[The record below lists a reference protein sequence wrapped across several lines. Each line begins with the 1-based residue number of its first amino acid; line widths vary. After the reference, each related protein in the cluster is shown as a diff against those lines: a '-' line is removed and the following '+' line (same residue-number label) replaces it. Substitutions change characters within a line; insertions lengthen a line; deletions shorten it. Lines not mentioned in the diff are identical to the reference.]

1 MSIKH
6 TGQQAGQRDAYLV
19 INAGSSSLKFSVF
32 CGAGKADLEA
42 VLSGQIS
49 GIGTEPR
56 FEAKDAARHV
66 LASGTVDDVGP
77 GDRAALLGFLLTWMR
92 HELKDTRLVAAGH
105 RVVHGGTRFAKP
117 VRITPEVLADLAA
130 LVPLAPLHQPHNVA
144 AMTALAEVYPELPQV
159 ACFDTA
165 FHQTRPWQAQTF
177 AIPRELTEEGV
188 RRYGF
193 HGLSYE
199 YIAQRLPQI
208 APELADARVVVCHLG
223 SGSSLCAMRAGRSVD
238 TTMGFTALDGVPM
251 GTRPG
256 SIDPGVLIYLMREKG
271 MGADEIE
278 KLLYHKSGLLGVSGV
293 SNDMRALLD
302 SESPQA
308 AEAVELFC
316 FQVAKQ
322 VAALAASMG
331 GLDAVV
337 FTAGVGENSAPVRA
351 RVTEKLGWLGLT
363 LDGAANRARATRISA
378 AESRIPV
385 FVIPT
390 DEERMIASH
399 TLDILAPATSAHSL
413 LPVAAE

>member
-1 MSIKH
+1 MSH
-6 TGQQAGQRDAYLV
+6 RDACLV

-32 CGAGKADLEA
+32 CGAGRSDLEA
-42 VLSGQIS
+42 VLTGQIS
-49 GIGTEPR
+49 GIGTAPR

-66 LASGTVDDVGP
+66 LADGILDEVGP
-77 GDRAALLGFLLTWMR
+77 GDRAGLLGFLLTWMR
-92 HELKDTRLVAAGH
+92 HELRDVRLVAAGH
-105 RVVHGGTRFAKP
+105 RVVHGGTRFDAP
-117 VRITPEVLADLAA
+117 VRLTPAVLAELEA
-130 LVPLAPLHQPHNVA
+130 LVPLAPLHQPHNIA

-165 FHQTRPWQAQTF
+165 FHSTRPWQAQMF
-177 AIPRELTEEGV
+177 ALPRELTDEGV

-208 APELADARVVVCHLG
+208 APELAEARVVVCHLG
-223 SGSSLCAMRAGRSVD
+223 SGSSLCGMRAGRSVD
-238 TTMGFTALDGVPM
+238 TTMGFTALDGLPM

-256 SIDPGVLIYLMREKG
+256 AIDPGVLIYLMREKG
-271 MGADEIE
+271 MGPDELE
-278 KLLYHKSGLLGVSGV
+278 RLLYHKSGLLGVSGV

-302 SESPQA
+302 SENPQA

-322 VAALAASMG
+322 AAGLAAAMG

-351 RVTEKLGWLGLT
+351 RVAEKLGWLGVH

-378 AESRIPV
+378 ADSRVPV

-399 TLDILAPATSAHSL
+399 TLGILARNAVHPPL
-413 LPVAAE
+413 AA